1 MKTYS
6 LLAAAKINLYLEII
20 GNRSDGFHELVMV
33 MQSVNLADRITL
45 RGLRM
50 PTIQIHCDHPQVPTD
65 ETNLAFR
72 AAALLAETFPENIN
86 QQGGVEITI
95 EKHIPV
101 GAGLAGGS
109 SNAAATLVGLDL
121 LWNLG
126 LTQIELMQLG
136 AKLGSDVPFCIL
148 GGTAIATGRGELLDP
163 ISNAQNTK
171 DNRLYAVL
179 AKYES
184 LFVSTPWAY
193 KTYRQQ
199 FGDTY
204 IQVTDVA
211 TLSERQQRVHSGPMV
226 GAISAQ
232 NPSAIGQHLYNDLEK
247 VVLPAHPSVA
257 QLRETMANAGGLG
270 ALMSGSGPTVFTL
283 AETQAEA
290 DKIAQTIRTQLPD
303 PDLKLWV
310 TQFEPTGLRLLNDP

>member
-20 GNRSDGFHELVMV
+20 GDRPDGFHELVMV
-33 MQSVNLADRITL
+33 MQSVDLADRITL
-45 RGLRM
+45 RGVRT
-50 PTIQIHCDHPQVPTD
+50 PTIQVHCDHPQVPTD
-65 ETNLAFR
+65 ESNLAFR
-72 AAALLAETFPENIN
+72 AAALLAKTFPEQIN
-86 QQGGVEITI
+86 QQGGVHITI
-95 EKHIPV
+95 EKRIPV

-109 SNAAATLVGLDL
+109 TNAAAALVGLDL

-148 GGTAIATGRGELLDP
+148 GGTAIATGRGELLAP
-163 ISNAQNTK
+163 IAN

-184 LFVSTPWAY
+184 LSVSTPWAY
-193 KTYRQQ
+193 KSYRQQ

-204 IQVTDVA
+204 VQVTDTV
-211 TLSERQQRVHSGPMV
+211 TLTERQQRVHSGPMV

-232 NPSAIGQHLYNDLEK
+232 NNPAIGQHLHNDLEN
-247 VVLPAHPSVA
+247 VVLPTHPNVA
-257 QLRETMANAGGLG
+257 QLRETMASAGGLG
-270 ALMSGSGPTVFTL
+270 TMMSGSGPTVFTL
-283 AETQAEA
+283 TETQAAA
-290 DKIAQTIRTQLPD
+290 DEILQAVRVQLPD
-303 PDLKLWV
+303 PNLQLWV
-310 TQFEPTGLRLLNDP
+310 TRFEPTSIRLLPES